1 MKRTRITWTVLIILA
16 LLVAPAL
23 AAPSSMNR
31 VTWRGSGVTGDSPS
45 LSDEIAGT
53 QVRFA
58 GSAVQDGSGFWSGR
72 GTVADR
78 NGRLRADLIVS
89 DVTFLSEDRVYITGE
104 NAAVTA
110 NGAKIRCQAFGLTL
124 DRSSSECTLF
134 IEENLGHSWVWW
146 VPGSAFRGSIQ
157 LP

>member
-1 MKRTRITWTVLIILA
+1 MKRTRITWTVLIILT

-45 LSDEIAGT
+45 LFDEIAGAH
-53 QVRFA
+53 VKFV
-58 GSAVQDGSGFWSGR
+58 GSAVQDDSGYWSGR
-72 GTVADR
+72 GTVVDR

-89 DVTFLSEDRVYITGE
+89 DVTFLSGDRVYITGE

-110 NGAKIRCQAFGLTL
+110 NGVKSHSQAFGLTL

-134 IEENLGHSWVWW
+134 IEENVDHSWVWW